1 MACKRCG
8 TCCVVNPCKFSGI
21 DRNNFQAGR
30 DICPHLT
37 IHEDITTS
45 CERMEEVDEWYTQ
58 GSGYGMCDF
67 QWVESYMKLVPQV
80 KELLAKVYKQR
91 IKKENTP

>member
-8 TCCVVNPCKFSGI
+8 SCCVFNPCKFSGI
-21 DRNNFQAGR
+21 DLNNFQAGR

-45 CERMEEVDEWYTQ
+45 CERMEEHDKWYIYDCGQDE
-58 GSGYGMCDF
+58 CDF
-67 QWVESYMKLVPQV
+67 Q
-80 KELLAKVYKQR
+80 
-91 IKKENTP
+91 